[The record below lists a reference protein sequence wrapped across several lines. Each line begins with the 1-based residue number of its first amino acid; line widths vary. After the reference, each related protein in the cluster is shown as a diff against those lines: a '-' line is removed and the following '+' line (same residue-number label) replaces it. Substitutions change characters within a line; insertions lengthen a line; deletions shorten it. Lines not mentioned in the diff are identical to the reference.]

1 MLLEEIM
8 DALLTNEEIN
18 KLLEKAVVIWPRR
31 KMMTEMHSV
40 NIKKMFPGCNEEF
53 ASLGAQFLNEIAI
66 W

>member
-1 MLLEEIM
+1 MLLEEII
-8 DALLTNEEIN
+8 DTLLTNEEIN

-31 KMMTEMHSV
+31 KMMTKMHPE

-53 ASLGAQFLNEIAI
+53 ASLGAQFFNEITA

>member
-1 MLLEEIM
+1 MLLEIIDM
-8 DALLTNEEIN
+8 LLTREEIN

-31 KMMTEMHSV
+31 KMMTEIRSV

-53 ASLGAQFLNEIAI
+53 ASLGAQFLNEITA

>member
-40 NIKKMFPGCNEEF
+40 NIKKMFPECSEEF